1 MWQPDDG
8 REALEEFRRAL
19 DARASLSRVID
30 ESREILRQA
39 EERKGKRASERLK
52 GQVDQLRGRLELAE
66 SVERESRERLLADWE
81 RWDAVCKPAPRPEGR
96 LSWKDALP
104 APNPAQVFDR
114 RRLADLAEQARG
126 LTIYLLTAELGRWG
140 KPPYK
145 TPEEHGREA
154 PHAPKRKEGL
164 DAAVR
169 HLRRKEP
176 RATAGELGLR
186 LARFSENEPLRVE
199 GFHVWR
205 EGKRV
210 FQKDEDGKVQSVTF
224 ETFRTE
230 YASPRKKGE
239 E

>member
-1 MWQPDDG
+1 VI
-8 REALEEFRRAL
+8 EEH
-19 DARASLSRVID
+19 
-30 ESREILRQA
+30 REILR
-39 EERKGKRASERLK
+39 RADERLRK
-52 GQVDQLRGRLELAE
+52 RQSPRKEGQVAQLRDRVKRGEKF
-66 SVERESRERLLADWE
+66 EREARQELLTDIE
-81 RWDAVCKPAPRPEGR
+81 RWDALCTPPPRGEGR
-96 LSWKDALP
+96 FTWKDARP
-104 APNPAQVFDR
+104 APDPAQVFDR
-114 RRLADLAEQARG
+114 RRLADLGEQARE
-126 LTIYLLTAELGRWG
+126 LTTYLLSAELGRWG

-145 TPEEHGREA
+145 TQEEHGRNT

-176 RATAGELGLR
+176 RATAGELWDR
-186 LARFSENEPLRVE
+186 LGRYSEKKPLRVE
-199 GFHVWR
+199 GFHVWQ

-210 FQKDEDGKVQSVTF
+210 FQKDEDGRVQSVTF